1 MQTVEKSGIEVAV
14 VPKDITGAVQ
24 NGQYI
29 SLKNYNHLTVI
40 LIQGAWAGGTPAVT
54 LGQAQ
59 AVAGTGAKA
68 ANLNFYWQK
77 AGLSASVFAKT
88 AVVSNTFNLP
98 ATANTVTVLEI
109 DAEELDVTNG
119 FDCVRVSVASPGANA
134 DLLSI
139 IYLLK
144 EPRFNGAI
152 LPDAKI
158 D

>member
-1 MQTVEKSGIEVAV
+1 MLLVEKAGIEVAV

-29 SLKNYNHLTVI
+29 SMKGFEHLTIIIV
-40 LIQGAWAGGTPAVT
+40 QGAWAGGTPAVT
-54 LGQAQ
+54 LGQAT

-68 ANLNFYWQK
+68 LGFTKYWQK
-77 AGLSASVFAKT
+77 AGLTASQFAST
-88 AVVSNTFNLP
+88 DVVSNTFNLP
-98 ATANTVTVLEI
+98 NTANTVTAIEVPS
-109 DAEELDVTNG
+109 DTLDVTNG

-139 IYLLK
+139 IYVLSS
-144 EPRFNGAI
+144 PRRGNAVMA
-152 LPDAKI
+152 DAKI